1 MGYFDKF
8 NKGEGIPFMD
18 GRTKVDIPVGKGL
31 HLKDYGFIKGD
42 DAPFAVMLFEE
53 YPENFMFGNSI
64 VTDDI
69 KTIEKDMGSKEQA
82 LNLLAGVSMK
92 FTKRTSKR
100 GREYMSVEFIED
112 NPSRSTSCPFRGAP
126 LRPSFSGGQCCEET
140 DFIWHYCC
148 FMWGCGG

>member
-8 NKGEGIPFMD
+8 NKGIPFMD
-18 GRTKVDIPVGKGL
+18 GRIKVDIPVGKGL
-31 HLKDYGFIKGD
+31 HLKDYDFIKGD

-53 YPENFMFGNSI
+53 YPENIMFGNSI
-64 VTDDI
+64 VTEAI

-100 GREYMSVEFIED
+100 GRDYMSVEFIED
-112 NPSRSTSCPFRGAP
+112 NPIPF
-126 LRPSFSGGQCCEET
+126 
-140 DFIWHYCC
+140 D
-148 FMWGCGG
+148 

>member
-8 NKGEGIPFMD
+8 NGGEGIPFME

-69 KTIEKDMGSKEQA
+69 KTIEEDMGSKKQA
-82 LNLLAGVSMK
+82 LDLLAGVSME
-92 FTKRTSKR
+92 FNKRISKR
-100 GREYMSVEFIED
+100 GREYMSVVFIED
-112 NPSRSTSCPFRGAP
+112 NPTP
-126 LRPSFSGGQCCEET
+126 L
-140 DFIWHYCC
+140 D
-148 FMWGCGG
+148 

>member
-18 GRTKVDIPVGKGL
+18 GRTKTDIPVNKGL

-53 YPENFMFGNSI
+53 SPDNFMFGNSS

-100 GREYMSVEFIED
+100 GRDYMSVEFIED
-112 NPSRSTSCPFRGAP
+112 NPIPF
-126 LRPSFSGGQCCEET
+126 
-140 DFIWHYCC
+140 D
-148 FMWGCGG
+148 

>member
-8 NKGEGIPFMD
+8 NRGEGIPFME
-18 GRTKVDIPVGKGL
+18 GRTKVDIPVDKGL

-42 DAPFAVMLFEE
+42 EAPFAVMLFEE

-69 KTIEKDMGSKEQA
+69 KTIEEDMGSKKQA
-82 LNLLAGVSMK
+82 LNLLAGVTMK
-92 FTKRTSKR
+92 FAKRTSKR

-112 NPSRSTSCPFRGAP
+112 SPIPF
-126 LRPSFSGGQCCEET
+126 
-140 DFIWHYCC
+140 D
-148 FMWGCGG
+148 

>member
-18 GRTKVDIPVGKGL
+18 GRIKTNIPIGKCL
-31 HLKDYGFIKGD
+31 HLKDYGFINGD
-42 DAPFAVMLFEE
+42 DGPFAVMLFEE
-53 YPENFMFGNSI
+53 YPKNFMFGNSI

-82 LNLLAGVSMK
+82 LNLLAGASMK
-92 FTKRTSKR
+92 FTLRTSKR

-112 NPSRSTSCPFRGAP
+112 NPIPF
-126 LRPSFSGGQCCEET
+126 
-140 DFIWHYCC
+140 D
-148 FMWGCGG
+148 

>member
-18 GRTKVDIPVGKGL
+18 GRTKTDIPVGKGL

-53 YPENFMFGNSI
+53 YPKNFMFGNSI

-100 GREYMSVEFIED
+100 GRDYMSVEFIED
-112 NPSRSTSCPFRGAP
+112 NPIPF
-126 LRPSFSGGQCCEET
+126 
-140 DFIWHYCC
+140 D
-148 FMWGCGG
+148 

>member
-18 GRTKVDIPVGKGL
+18 GRTKMDTPVGEGL

-53 YPENFMFGNSI
+53 YPKNFMFGNSI

-92 FTKRTSKR
+92 FTKRVSKR

-112 NPSRSTSCPFRGAP
+112 NPIPF
-126 LRPSFSGGQCCEET
+126 
-140 DFIWHYCC
+140 D
-148 FMWGCGG
+148 

>member
-53 YPENFMFGNSI
+53 
-64 VTDDI
+64 
-69 KTIEKDMGSKEQA
+69 
-82 LNLLAGVSMK
+82 VS
-92 FTKRTSKR
+92 
-100 GREYMSVEFIED
+100 RELHVRQLHCD
-112 NPSRSTSCPFRGAP
+112 R
-126 LRPSFSGGQCCEET
+126 
-140 DFIWHYCC
+140 
-148 FMWGCGG
+148 